1 MALVLDAVSGIAVA
15 RTAEGTAVHL
25 RGRGARASHLTW
37 RRRCSEGPQPWQ
49 VALCGTRARLHG
61 DDPAAQL
68 VRFVAV
74 GVISS
79 LVSFAV
85 FLPLRPLGSPLANLV
100 GAVVSSVLANEL
112 HRRITFCTDGRVG
125 WWTAQWE
132 GGGLAAAGS
141 VATAT
146 ALAVLDPVVSE
157 AWWAQV
163 LLIGAVTGA
172 VGLVRLVFLRLW
184 VFSSHARRAQGDPTS
199 AGPAP

>member
-1 MALVLDAVSGIAVA
+1 MAPTYRGRVSVA
-15 RTAEGTAVHL
+15 RSCRL
-25 RGRGARASHLTW
+25 
-37 RRRCSEGPQPWQ
+37 CSKGSRPWQ

-68 VRFVAV
+68 VRFVTV

-79 LVSFAV
+79 LVYFSV
-85 FLPLRPLGSPLANLV
+85 FLLLRPLGIQLANLT

-112 HRRITFCTDGRVG
+112 HRRLTFHAEGRIG

-132 GGGLAAAGS
+132 GGGLAAAGL

-146 ALAVLDPVVSE
+146 ALALLEPVVSD

-172 VGLVRLVFLRLW
+172 VGSVRFVVLRLW
-184 VFSSHARRAQGDPTS
+184 VFSTHARRTTTRPEPE
-199 AGPAP
+199 PA